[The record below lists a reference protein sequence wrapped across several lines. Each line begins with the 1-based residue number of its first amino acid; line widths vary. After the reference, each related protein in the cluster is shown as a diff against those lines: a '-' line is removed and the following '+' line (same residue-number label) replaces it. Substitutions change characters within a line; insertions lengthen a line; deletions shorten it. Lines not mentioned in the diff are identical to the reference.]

1 MSNNIQGLSD
11 IYSILQLYGINSSS
25 STNSLSSTSLSSL
38 TNSTSKSSLNDLS
51 SLSSLGSVLGTSS
64 NSSSSSSAFNIMLTS
79 LLSAISEKNKY
90 AKTEAE
96 KVSLEGILSTYNSSV
111 LSSGSTSINN
121 YITADVSNLTVDER
135 IENAVQLYSNKYGV
149 DSNLVKAIIKTE
161 SNFDPNVV
169 SSAGAKGL
177 MQLMPENCRDLG
189 VEDPF
194 NIEQNIEGGV
204 KHIKEYID
212 RYDGDIEMALM
223 AYNGGPTRMMN
234 RGVTSIDDI
243 YKMPKETQNY
253 VPKVMSYYR
262 GFTNGN

>member
-1 MSNNIQGLSD
+1 M

-25 STNSLSSTSLSSL
+25 STNSLSSTSL

-64 NSSSSSSAFNIMLTS
+64 NSSSSSSAFNIMLTR

-135 IENAVQLYSNKYGV
+135 IENAVELYSNQHGV
-149 DSNLVKAIIKTE
+149 DSNL
-161 SNFDPNVV
+161 DPNVV

-177 MQLMPENCRDLG
+177 MQLMPENCKALG

>member
-135 IENAVQLYSNKYGV
+135 IENAVELYSNQHGV
-149 DSNLVKAIIKTE
+149 DSNLVKAIIKVE

-177 MQLMPENCRDLG
+177 MQLMPENCKALG
-189 VEDPF
+189 V
-194 NIEQNIEGGV
+194 EQNIEGGV